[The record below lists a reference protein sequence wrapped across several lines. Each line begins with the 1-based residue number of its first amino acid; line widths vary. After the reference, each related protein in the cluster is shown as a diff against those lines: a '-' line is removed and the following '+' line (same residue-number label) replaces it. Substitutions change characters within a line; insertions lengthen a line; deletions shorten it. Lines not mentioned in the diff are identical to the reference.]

1 MIEWGHTAIGR
12 YGPADASSSESG
24 SSGTSSSS
32 SSSNGGTGIAGAG
45 AGAGAG
51 VRVGAGAGQ
60 GAGAGAPPAT
70 LVPVLDEVSVLI
82 WPDCKIEYFPRG
94 TTVGD
99 VIRQK
104 GLIAPP
110 LGPAGSEGEGSS
122 GVDRRVMP
130 PADLFSPGDLL
141 VNVNNRCAS
150 EDWDCCGCH
159 VVVVGAGKAVRF
171 CCPRTRSCW
180 GRPDNS

>member
-24 SSGTSSSS
+24 SSGASSSS
-32 SSSNGGTGIAGAG
+32 SSSSGGTGIAGAG

-60 GAGAGAPPAT
+60 GAGAGAGAPPAT

-150 EDWDCCGCH
+150 EDWI
-159 VVVVGAGKAVRF
+159 VAVAMSWLWGWYSGEVML
-171 CCPRTRSCW
+171 PWTRRCW
-180 GRPDNS
+180 GPAG

>member
-12 YGPADASSSESG
+12 YGPADASSSDSSSITSTTSTSNS
-24 SSGTSSSS
+24 SSG
-32 SSSNGGTGIAGAG
+32 GAGVAGAA

-51 VRVGAGAGQ
+51 VRVGTVAGQ

-110 LGPAGSEGEGSS
+110 LGPAGSDGEGSS

-130 PADLFSPGDLL
+130 PVDLFSPGDLL
-141 VNVNNRCAS
+141 VNVNNRCVS

-159 VVVVGAGKAVRF
+159 VVVVGAGTAVR
-171 CCPRTRSCW
+171 
-180 GRPDNS
+180 